1 MFFLRVVTARR
12 TSKRPDR
19 ALVRTRNTVKK
30 QDGKTV
36 MAPHLPTAPENLGNA
51 LETSADF
58 WVDHDAELNERFQA
72 WLSQVNDAC
81 GHFNARK
88 LDAAFVGQLEKCQ
101 VGQIS
106 MSIVDMTHVN
116 LFRSAREIRASGAD
130 NYYAVLQMA
139 GTSHI
144 EHQDARIELRPGDL
158 TLIDASAPLDMHFH
172 QRSRQLSLILPR
184 QVVERGSHFNA
195 VNCAT
200 RIGASS
206 PLAAM
211 ANKLVLDARQQ
222 EGLDMQESEAVLDAL
237 VSLLLPGIS
246 ARDNGGDPHERQFRK
261 IIAYIDDHLGTEE
274 LCPELIAREVGI
286 SVRGLYRM
294 FSKRGL
300 VVAQYIT
307 HRRLDF
313 CAENLRRSDVEQ
325 KLSALCYAWGFS
337 DSSYFSS
344 AFKSRFGVS
353 PGEYRKRYS

>member
-1 MFFLRVVTARR
+1 MSNTRRAETAR
-12 TSKRPDR
+12 
-19 ALVRTRNTVKK
+19 
-30 QDGKTV
+30 
-36 MAPHLPTAPENLGNA
+36 
-51 LETSADF
+51 ET
-58 WVDHDAELNERFQA
+58 QA
-72 WLSQVNDAC
+72 QICL
-81 GHFNARK
+81 
-88 LDAAFVGQLEKCQ
+88 LDAF
-101 VGQIS
+101 S
-106 MSIVDMTHVN
+106 
-116 LFRSAREIRASGAD
+116 LFD
-130 NYYAVLQMA
+130 K
-139 GTSHI
+139 
-144 EHQDARIELRPGDL
+144 
-158 TLIDASAPLDMHFH
+158 
-172 QRSRQLSLILPR
+172 QLSLILPR

-200 RIGASS
+200 RIAAST

-211 ANKLVLDARQQ
+211 ANRLVLDTRQQ

-246 ARDNGGDPHERQFRK
+246 ARDSGADAHERQFRK
-261 IIAYIDDHLGTEE
+261 IIAYIDEHISAED

-300 VVAQYIT
+300 VVAQYIK

-313 CAENLRRSDVEQ
+313 CAENLRRSPDEQ

-353 PGEYRKRYS
+353 PGAYRKRYSHN